1 MEQVSFEL
9 DGRKYELTIDDP
21 EIQEEI
27 QSIVANKELTDG
39 QSCLMLG
46 VLYYDIDPEYGHA
59 FLRYVF
65 GSEREILEKMYT
77 ESIITPNNI
86 ERILK
91 YMREHRKYLIQ

>member
-27 QSIVANKELTDG
+27 QSIVANKELTDE

-46 VLYYDIDPEYGHA
+46 VLYYEIDPEYGHA

-65 GSEREILEKMYT
+65 GSEREILEKMCT
-77 ESIITPNNI
+77 ESIITTNNF
-86 ERILK
+86 ERVLK
-91 YMREHRKYLIQ
+91 YIREHRNYLMP

>member
-65 GSEREILEKMYT
+65 GSEREILEKLYT
-77 ESIITPNNI
+77 ESIITINNI
-86 ERILK
+86 ERVIK
-91 YMREHRKYLIQ
+91 YMKEHIDYLIP

>member
-27 QSIVANKELTDG
+27 QSIVANKELTDE

-46 VLYYDIDPEYGHA
+46 VLYYEIDPEYGHA

-77 ESIITPNNI
+77 ESIITPYNI
-86 ERILK
+86 ERAIK
-91 YMREHRKYLIQ
+91 YMKEHIDYSIP

>member
-77 ESIITPNNI
+77 VSIITLKNI
-86 ERILK
+86 ERVIK
-91 YMREHRKYLIQ
+91 YIKEHIDYLIP

>member
-1 MEQVSFEL
+1 MKQVSFEL

-27 QSIVANKELTDG
+27 QGIAANKELTDE

-77 ESIITPNNI
+77 ESIITIKNI
-86 ERILK
+86 ERVIK
-91 YMREHRKYLIQ
+91 YMKEHIDNIIP

>member
-1 MEQVSFEL
+1 MKQVSFEL

-27 QSIVANKELTDG
+27 QSIVANKELTDE
-39 QSCLMLG
+39 QNCLMLG

-65 GSEREILEKMYT
+65 GSEREILEKLYT
-77 ESIITPNNI
+77 ESIITINNI
-86 ERILK
+86 ERVIK
-91 YMREHRKYLIQ
+91 YMKEHIDNIIP

>member
-9 DGRKYELTIDDP
+9 DCRKYELTIDDP

-27 QSIVANKELTDG
+27 QSIVANKELTDE
-39 QSCLMLG
+39 QCCLMLG

-77 ESIITPNNI
+77 ENIITPNNL
-86 ERILK
+86 ERVLK
-91 YMREHRKYLIQ
+91 YMREHRDY